1 MVRRNGLGRGLGA
14 LIPTEA
20 TGERGSLLRDLPIAV
35 IRPNALQPRKF
46 FDEESLASLAASIR
60 ELGVLQPILVRPL
73 PGGDSD
79 DPSGYELI
87 AGERRWRA
95 ARRAGLQSIP
105 ALVQQASDLSSLE
118 QALVENLHRTDLNP
132 LEEAAAYRQLI
143 EDFNLT
149 HDELARRVGKSRA
162 AISNTLRLIQLP
174 TVVQR
179 YLREGALTQGHARAL
194 LGTPDRESQ
203 EELAQ
208 ITVDR
213 GLSVRALEE
222 AVRETL
228 HRGELSASAA
238 ELEPEQRTLT
248 ADRANPDARDEERY
262 LAGAPAATPWTPTPS
277 AAEGAETG
285 SWPRREYPGSERDLG
300 TVRAAGMLELERL
313 LADYLDTRVRVEMGA
328 RHGRV
333 LVDFATLEDLERIY
347 HVIIDGQVSAFSEAP
362 ASGRDGE
369 LA

>member
-20 TGERGSLLRDLPIAV
+20 TGERGSHLRDLPIAV

-73 PGGDSD
+73 PGEDGD

-174 TVVQR
+174 TIVQR

-228 HRGELSASAA
+228 HRSELPLSGS
-238 ELEPEQRTLT
+238 ESEPEQPISPV
-248 ADRANPDARDEERY
+248 DRASSEGRDEGRSPAE
-262 LAGAPAATPWTPTPS
+262 APGAIPWTPTPS
-277 AAEGAETG
+277 TVEGAEVG
-285 SWPRREYPGSERDLG
+285 RWPRREYPGNERDLG

-313 LADYLDTRVRVEMGA
+313 LADYLDTRVRVETGA
-328 RHGRV
+328 RHGRI
-333 LVDFATLEDLERIY
+333 LIDFATLEDLERIY
-347 HVIIDGQVSAFSEAP
+347 RVIIDGQATSFSEGP
-362 ASGRDGE
+362 AGGREDE